1 MTDSLHADRVAIL
14 IPLTVGL
21 SAFAATI
28 LVHALALGAMVN
40 FVRRERRVGRAGASF
55 LHNVAIVAVAISLAL
70 AAHLVEIGVWALLF
84 MICGEFLEFA
94 TAFDHSAVN
103 YTTLGYGNVVM
114 SPSWRLLGP
123 LEAANGMLM
132 FGVSTAMLFAVILR
146 LLHARLPDLED

>member
-1 MTDSLHADRVAIL
+1 MRAARVRAVTDSLHADRIAIL
-14 IPLTVGL
+14 VPLTVGL
-21 SAFAATI
+21 SAFAA
-28 LVHALALGAMVN
+28 
-40 FVRRERRVGRAGASF
+40 
-55 LHNVAIVAVAISLAL
+55 AIVAVAISFAL

-94 TAFDHSAVN
+94 TAFDHSAVD

-123 LEAANGMLM
+123 LEAANGMPM

-146 LLHARLPDLED
+146 LLHARLSDLKD